1 MPFFSTILSVR
12 HPVLLEYNI
21 TLTKFYEDFLSNLQ
35 IKNNISVTDII
46 NDFIKLRIKYSSQK
60 KIKEYCNLIL
70 MGFFNANFRIALLKS

>member
-70 MGFFNANFRIALLKS
+70 LKGIF

>member
-46 NDFIKLRIKYSSQK
+46 NDFIKLRMKYSFQK
-60 KIKEYCNLIL
+60 NVKI
-70 MGFFNANFRIALLKS
+70 F